1 MTTVF
6 NIEKVTQKRNFKIIN
21 FPQEIRNETTANIL
35 KMDLMGWTTWSR
47 FAISAALNKGLMDL

>member
-35 KMDLMGWTTWSR
+35 KMDLMG
-47 FAISAALNKGLMDL
+47 